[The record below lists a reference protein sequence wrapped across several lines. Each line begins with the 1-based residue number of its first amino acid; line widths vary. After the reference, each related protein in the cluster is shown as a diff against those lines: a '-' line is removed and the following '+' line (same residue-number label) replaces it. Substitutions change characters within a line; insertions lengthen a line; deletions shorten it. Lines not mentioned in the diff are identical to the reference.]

1 MWHNS
6 ARIDSPEVIKE
17 FRRHF
22 VKYNDTCQQAITGIR
37 GDARKV
43 AQWLQMEQLPYWT
56 AELRKAEEKRLD
68 ARTILSSAKN
78 NENIYGKSSCIEER
92 KELRKAEARKEHAEL
107 KLKAV
112 KKWLSLIER
121 EIENQMGPVN
131 TLSGTLDNG
140 FPRGLAQ
147 LDLLTEKL
155 EDYFRLSVPDSGA
168 VG

>member
-22 VKYNDTCQQAITGIR
+22 VKFNETCQNAITGIR

-56 AELRKAEEKRLD
+56 SELRKSEEARLD
-68 ARTILSSAKN
+68 ARTKLSMEKN
-78 NENIYGKSSCIEER
+78 NENIYGKNSCIEER
-92 KELRKAEARKEHAEL
+92 KVLRKAEARKEHAEL
-107 KLKAV
+107 KLRAV
-112 KKWLSLIER
+112 KKWMSMLDR
-121 EIENQMGPVN
+121 EIENQIGPVN
-131 TLSGTLDNG
+131 NLASTLDNE

-155 EDYFRLSVPDSGA
+155 EEYFRLSAPDSGT
-168 VG
+168 V

>member
-22 VKYNDTCQQAITGIR
+22 IKFNETCQNAITGIR

-43 AQWLQMEQLPYWT
+43 SQWLQMEQLPFWT
-56 AELRKAEEKRLD
+56 AELRKSEEARLD
-68 ARTILSSAKN
+68 ARTTLSMAKN

-92 KELRKAEARKEHAEL
+92 KILRKAEARKEHAEL

-112 KKWLSLIER
+112 KKWLSLLER
-121 EIENQMGPVN
+121 EIENQIGPVN
-131 TLSGTLDNG
+131 SLASTLDTG
-140 FPRGLAQ
+140 IPRGLNK

-155 EDYFRLSVPDSGA
+155 EDYFRASGPDFNA
-168 VG
+168 V

>member
-22 VKYNDTCQQAITGIR
+22 VKFNETCQNAITGIR

-43 AQWLQMEQLPYWT
+43 SQWLQMEQLPYWS
-56 AELRKAEEKRLD
+56 AELRKSEEARLD
-68 ARTILSSAKN
+68 ARTALSMAKN

-92 KELRKAEARKEHAEL
+92 KVLRKAEARKEHAEQ
-107 KLKAV
+107 KLRAT
-112 KKWLSLIER
+112 KKWLSLLER
-121 EIENQMGPVN
+121 EIENQIGPVN
-131 TLSGTLDNG
+131 ALAATLDNG
-140 FPRGLAQ
+140 IPRGLAQ

-155 EDYFRLSVPDSGA
+155 EEYFRLSVPDAGA
-168 VG
+168 V